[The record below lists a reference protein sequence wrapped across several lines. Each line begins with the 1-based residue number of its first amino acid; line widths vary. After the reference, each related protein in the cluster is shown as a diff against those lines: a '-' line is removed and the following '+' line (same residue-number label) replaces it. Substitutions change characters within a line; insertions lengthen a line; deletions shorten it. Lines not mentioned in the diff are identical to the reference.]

1 MDTKQTEQLLHAW
14 MAMEVC
20 IRGNR
25 LLRDLS
31 MNEMLVCSALYEQPM
46 TATELCA
53 RTRLLKSQMNHILN
67 SMEQQGL
74 IVRTRSNA
82 DERSVC
88 VQLREDAVPRYLREH
103 ERVLRI
109 VGAVGK
115 ELGDDNTKTLTALME
130 QAARIVSSYKEEL

>member
-1 MDTKQTEQLLHAW
+1 MDTKQTEQLLRAW

-25 LLRDLS
+25 LLQDLS

-67 SMEQQGL
+67 DMEQQGL
-74 IVRTRSNA
+74 IVRTRSSA
-82 DERSVC
+82 DRRSVC
-88 VQLREDAVPRYLREH
+88 VQLQDRDRYLREH

-109 VGAVGK
+109 VGAVGR
-115 ELGDDNTKTLTALME
+115 ELGSENTETLTALME